1 VRPNRVVLAVIC
13 LFVVNTVSRASDDP
27 RAPLPPNL
35 MSAAVLHPALEKMRQ
50 SSPTFRRQCRRL
62 AGASRLRV
70 NLLLEELSR
79 RPSHRARA
87 AMNYRAGL
95 LVSVDIHLPSF
106 DEPVELIAHEI
117 EHVIEQLDGIDL
129 EVHART
135 GPVRKKE
142 DGAFETERAIEVGK
156 RVAREVSL
164 AAATTQP
171 PAAPQHPS
179 WRPFHVVDQRHAF
192 ASVHDPPSGRVS
204 ADGRSVVFASYAR
217 LSPVDGNT
225 MRDIYVFDVSTRLI
239 TLETSGA
246 AARPANGES
255 VNPDISGD
263 GRYVVFES
271 TAGNL
276 TNIELA
282 FGVSRVFW
290 RDRQTGIT
298 RVLSTTPTGEPADGV
313 SMNAAISAD
322 GGTGVFSSSA
332 TNVVNEETTRAGG
345 IGVYRIDLASNKR
358 TRVDITPDGRGHAGQ
373 SVSPTVSAD
382 GRYVAFASD
391 ASLTDDA
398 GPARRDQPRDK
409 NGVFDVYVRDV
420 LSRHTRRVS
429 IASAGSDSDGPSYH
443 PAISLDGRHVA
454 FVSEASNLTSAR
466 SSSHAQVFV
475 RDMETGTIEMVSR
488 SRAGRPGDAS
498 STRPALSRDGSV
510 IAYQSLASNL
520 LCDDRCRTADHD
532 VNLLWDVYVY
542 ERSARHTT
550 RGSGDQPDEWM
561 ESSRGPSLDETGRV
575 LTFASTHPI
584 STADE
589 KHDEDLFIVESTRD
603 GEAAYRKFSISIKS
617 ETCVFR

>member
-1 VRPNRVVLAVIC
+1 MKYQGGR
-13 LFVVNTVSRASDDP
+13 
-27 RAPLPPNL
+27 
-35 MSAAVLHPALEKMRQ
+35 
-50 SSPTFRRQCRRL
+50 
-62 AGASRLRV
+62 
-70 NLLLEELSR
+70 
-79 RPSHRARA
+79 
-87 AMNYRAGL
+87 
-95 LVSVDIHLPSF
+95 LVSVDIHLTNF
-106 DEPVELIAHEI
+106 DDPVELIAHEL

-129 EVHART
+129 EAHART
-135 GPVRKKE
+135 GTVSKRE
-142 DGAFETERAIEVGK
+142 DGAFETRRAIEIGK

-164 AAATTQP
+164 AAARTEPLTVQH
-171 PAAPQHPS
+171 HPS
-179 WRPFHVVDQRHAF
+179 WQPLHVVDQHDGS
-192 ASVHDPPSGRVS
+192 ASVHSPPSGRVS

-217 LSPVDGNT
+217 LSPADRNS

-298 RVLSTTPTGEPADGV
+298 RMLSTTPTGEPADGV

-322 GGTGVFSSSA
+322 GGTAAFSSSA
-332 TNVVNEETTRAGG
+332 TNLVDEEETEGGG

-373 SVSPTVSAD
+373 SVTPTVSAD

-391 ASLTDDA
+391 ANLTVAA
-398 GPARRDQPRDK
+398 GPARSDQPRDK
-409 NGVFDVYVRDV
+409 NKVFDVYVRDV
-420 LSRHTRRVS
+420 LSRRTRRVS
-429 IASAGSDSDGPSYH
+429 IASSGSDSDGPSYH
-443 PAISLDGRHVA
+443 PAISLNGRHVA
-454 FVSEASNLTSAR
+454 FVSEASNLTSTR
-466 SSSHAQVFV
+466 SRLHAQVFV

-488 SRAGRPGDAS
+488 SPTGRPGNAS
-498 STRPALSRDGSV
+498 STWPAVSGDGSA

-584 STADE
+584 SAEDE
-589 KHDEDLFIVESTRD
+589 KHDEDLFIVESTGD

-617 ETCVFR
+617 ETCVLR